1 MALGEKD
8 PGRDKNREA
17 DKEEKSRE
25 EKEGRRRRRE
35 EAREIEARAAREK
48 ISVIGASLSGRIL
61 ELHIC
66 QCGM

>member
-8 PGRDKNREA
+8 PVRDKNREA

-25 EKEGRRRRRE
+25 EKEGRRRRD

-48 ISVIGASLSGRIL
+48 ISVIGASLSGTKL
-61 ELHIC
+61 ADC
-66 QCGM
+66 QQLN

>member
-25 EKEGRRRRRE
+25 EKEGRRRRE

-61 ELHIC
+61 ELC
-66 QCGM
+66 K

>member
-1 MALGEKD
+1 MMALGEKD

-61 ELHIC
+61 ELC
-66 QCGM
+66 KYGM